1 MDWNSLARAHFRQ
14 AVAKEHSLG
23 AMAVARRGGR
33 APGVKAEI
41 EGTSSN
47 SGSSSSASSSN
58 SNSNSN
64 GNNSLGISGNGSGI
78 DSRRGSGSGSFMGVR
93 LDRADSMDNTIN
105 PDDDTMKM
113 DVTEGRIPSLPSLP
127 SSPSSSARALRD
139 SLVASALAHRA
150 VALSVGLVG
159 AGVSDGVNR

>member
-1 MDWNSLARAHFRQ
+1 M
-14 AVAKEHSLG
+14 
-23 AMAVARRGGR
+23 ARRGGR
-33 APGVKAEI
+33 APGVKPET

-47 SGSSSSASSSN
+47 SGSSSSSSASSSN

-64 GNNSLGISGNGSGI
+64 GNGNSLGISGSGNGNGNGSGI
-78 DSRRGSGSGSFMGVR
+78 DSRRSSGSGSFMGVR

-113 DVTEGRIPSLPSLP
+113 DVTEGRTSSLPSLP

>member
-1 MDWNSLARAHFRQ
+1 M
-14 AVAKEHSLG
+14 
-23 AMAVARRGGR
+23 ARRGGR
-33 APGVKAEI
+33 APGVKTEI

-47 SGSSSSASSSN
+47 SGSSGSNSSSSSN
-58 SNSNSN
+58 GNST
-64 GNNSLGISGNGSGI
+64 GNNSLGISGSGNSNGNGSGI
-78 DSRRGSGSGSFMGVR
+78 DSKRGSGSGSFMGVR

-113 DVTEGRIPSLPSLP
+113 DVTEGRIHSLPSLP

>member
-1 MDWNSLARAHFRQ
+1 M
-14 AVAKEHSLG
+14 
-23 AMAVARRGGR
+23 ARRGGR
-33 APGVKAEI
+33 APGVKAET
-41 EGTSSN
+41 EGASSN

-58 SNSNSN
+58 GNSN
-64 GNNSLGISGNGSGI
+64 GNNSLGISGSGNGNSSGSGI

-113 DVTEGRIPSLPSLP
+113 DVTEGRTPTLPSLP

>member
-1 MDWNSLARAHFRQ
+1 M
-14 AVAKEHSLG
+14 
-23 AMAVARRGGR
+23 ARRGGR
-33 APGVKAEI
+33 APGVKAET

-47 SGSSSSASSSN
+47 SGSSGSSSSASSSN
-58 SNSNSN
+58 SNSN
-64 GNNSLGISGNGSGI
+64 GNNSLGISGSGNGSGNGSGGGI

-113 DVTEGRIPSLPSLP
+113 DVTEGRTPSLPSLP

>member
-1 MDWNSLARAHFRQ
+1 M
-14 AVAKEHSLG
+14 
-23 AMAVARRGGR
+23 ARRGGR
-33 APGVKAEI
+33 APGVKAET

-47 SGSSSSASSSN
+47 SGSSGSSSSASSSN
-58 SNSNSN
+58 SNSN
-64 GNNSLGISGNGSGI
+64 GNSLGISGNGNGNGSGI

-113 DVTEGRIPSLPSLP
+113 DVTEGRTPSLPSLP

-159 AGVSDGVNR
+159 AGVSDGVNRLDNN

>member
-1 MDWNSLARAHFRQ
+1 M
-14 AVAKEHSLG
+14 
-23 AMAVARRGGR
+23 ARRGGR
-33 APGVKAEI
+33 APGVKTEI

-47 SGSSSSASSSN
+47 SGSSGSNSSSSSN
-58 SNSNSN
+58 GNSN
-64 GNNSLGISGNGSGI
+64 GNNSLGISGSGNSNGNGSGI
-78 DSRRGSGSGSFMGVR
+78 DSKRGSGSGSFMGVR

-113 DVTEGRIPSLPSLP
+113 DVTEGRIHSLPSLP